1 MGTALCPHRRSVL
14 RGMCASISVMGRFPR
29 KGLYVGLINCFGS
42 VQENLRTLPNE
53 DAELLEVLRDAAAA
67 MPVYDRL

>member
-1 MGTALCPHRRSVL
+1 
-14 RGMCASISVMGRFPR
+14 MGRFPR